1 MMPFPNHRD
10 DQSQNRDRKERDD
23 KIAFKPIFGLPAVE
37 HHLKTCKSKG
47 YQKNPETI
55 DAKPAA
61 FPGILHFP
69 CELRRVR
76 NKPLRQ
82 KQRHDP
88 DGDVDKE
95 DPPPA
100 PVVGDPTA
108 ERRADYRRSHDGH
121 AVEGESRG
129 PLLWGERIHENGLLD
144 RSEAAASDA
153 LQNPKEDQQAQ

>member
-1 MMPFPNHRD
+1 MMPFPNRRD
-10 DQSQNRDRKERDD
+10 DQSQNRDRKEKED
-23 KIAFKPIFGLPAVE
+23 KIAFKPIFRLPAVE

-55 DAKPAA
+55 DPKPAA
-61 FPGILHFP
+61 FPGIFHFP
-69 CELRRVR
+69 RELRWVG
-76 NKPLRQ
+76 NNPLRQ

-95 DPPPA
+95 DPPPT
-100 PVVGDPTA
+100 PVVRDPTT
-108 ERRADYRRSHDGH
+108 ERRADHRCSHDGH

-129 PLLWGERIHENGLLD
+129 SLLRRECVHENGLLD

-153 LQNPKEDQQAQ
+153 LKNAKEDQQAQ